1 MLITKKREIPILLVL
16 YSMLLVLYTLFVG
29 STRVSGILEDET
41 DMTDMLFLRASVVV
55 QYEDSHIGAFY

>member
-1 MLITKKREIPILLVL
+1 MLITKKREIPIMLVL

>member
-1 MLITKKREIPILLVL
+1 ML

-29 STRVSGILEDET
+29 SAVSSILEDET

-55 QYEDSHIGAFY
+55 QYEDSHLGAFY

>member
-1 MLITKKREIPILLVL
+1 MLITKKREIHILLVL

-29 STRVSGILEDET
+29 STRVSSILEDET
-41 DMTDMLFLRASVVV
+41 DMTDMVFLRASVVV